1 MKSETKKPIGTKT
14 ESLELIEKKLTD
26 TLAEVK
32 TKFSEKKLKN
42 RLKKAIKVLGHGLD
56 KKKTETTTPEKK
68 TKVKAKAKTKS
79 VVKTEKAKISPV
91 KTKKAPVTPKTEA

>member
-14 ESLELIEKKLTD
+14 ESLELIEKKLSD

-42 RLKKAIKVLGHGLD
+42 RLKKAIKVLSHGLD
-56 KKKTETTTPEKK
+56 KKKSEATATEKK
-68 TKVKAKAKTKS
+68 PKVKSKAKTKS
-79 VVKTEKAKISPV
+79 AVKTEKAKISPV
-91 KTKKAPVTPKTEA
+91 KTKKAPAAPKTEA

>member
-1 MKSETKKPIGTKT
+1 MKSETKKPIGSKS

-42 RLKKAIKVLGHGLD
+42 RLKKAIKVLSHGIE
-56 KKKTETTTPEKK
+56 KKKTEATATEKK
-68 TKVKAKAKTKS
+68 PKVKAKAKIKS
-79 VVKTEKAKISPV
+79 KVKTEKAKISPV
-91 KTKKAPVTPKTEA
+91 KTKKAPAVPKTEA